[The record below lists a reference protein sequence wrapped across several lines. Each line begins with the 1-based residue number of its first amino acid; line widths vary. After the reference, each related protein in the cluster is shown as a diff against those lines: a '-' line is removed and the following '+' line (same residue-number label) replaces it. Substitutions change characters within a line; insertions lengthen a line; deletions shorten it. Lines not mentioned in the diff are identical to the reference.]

1 MVLGSSICQRT
12 WIPPVASASVSPRIL
27 RKCRSREGRVSCSR
41 RIPKVCSPVN
51 LDRFIRPSLPR
62 GGPQEPLAEYQEV
75 RSEPSDLTRKSR
87 SHSRSGRRVRK
98 EIRYS
103 FPVHRETQPFGK
115 APETRPL
122 PGPNRLSNPAQGA
135 SPQTV
140 RARIGPHV
148 PRHGG
153 TALPR
158 QGYRKG
164 GWRWGQAN
172 VNLSPLFPVLALC
185 SVPPPSR

>member
-1 MVLGSSICQRT
+1 MVIGSSICQRT
-12 WIPPVASASVSPRIL
+12 WIPPDASASVSPRIL

-98 EIRYS
+98 EIRCS

-122 PGPNRLSNPAQGA
+122 PGPNRLSNPTPRGVSTDGSGANRPARSATWRNRSAQAGISEGWVA
-135 SPQTV
+135 VT
-140 RARIGPHV
+140 
-148 PRHGG
+148 
-153 TALPR
+153 
-158 QGYRKG
+158 QGFEPWIPFR
-164 GWRWGQAN
+164 
-172 VNLSPLFPVLALC
+172 V
-185 SVPPPSR
+185 